1 MITFTLIYRDYNI
14 KHWFSQVL
22 VEKRFK
28 IIAKSIKKWYYILVR
43 KKLYRLEKKMID
55 KEEIKKVS
63 DTIEIVKSNIE
74 EYEILY
80 SNLLKG
86 NADEQYIQ
94 NMSKEYSNK
103 LRNLNKAISVPYF
116 ARIDFKEDTQN
127 NIQKIY
133 IGKTGIFNNDYEVVV
148 TDWRAPISSIY
159 YDGQLGKVKYEC
171 PDGIIEGN
179 LNKKRVYTIEN
190 SILKDY
196 QDIDI
201 TTNDEFLQECLTE
214 NSEARLKNI
223 ISTIQSEQNKIIR
236 AKMSNP
242 LIVQGVA
249 GSGKTTVALHRIA
262 YLVYTYEKEFNPDEF
277 LIIAPNKFFLDYIS
291 NVLPDLGVDYVRQQ
305 TFEEFMLENIDA
317 NFEINPINV
326 ELSNIVNKN
335 GKTDLIKKSANFKS
349 SLRYKELIDEFI
361 DKFLK
366 NSLPK
371 EDFKI
376 SDIVVFNNNEVI
388 DMFMTYFKN
397 NSINDSKKML
407 TAILQKRVS
416 NIANELIDKLS
427 EQRKSKL
434 DNIEKNLSDDKV
446 KEIRLSIF
454 KETEYEMQQ
463 LFKGGKKLVIDYLKD
478 LKIEKVLPVY
488 KKIINDQILFD
499 KYVESELYEYIL
511 KTYKENIKNKKVEYE
526 DLAPLFYIQNKFW
539 GNINNL
545 KLEHIVID
553 EAQDLGE
560 FQFYNFKEMVKPNMS
575 MTILG
580 DISQGIYSYK
590 GMNDWNKLNQIV
602 FNNKASIE
610 YLKASYR
617 TSMEIM
623 NEANTIIN
631 KIVDNENI
639 ILAKPIERHGDKVEH
654 WKVDSE
660 DNRII
665 KIYEIIKKQLE
676 AGHINIAI
684 ITKDFNESIEL
695 HKKLTNYGV
704 SIELISENLDK
715 YTGGIIIIP
724 SYLSK
729 GLEFD
734 SVIISDSNKYSENIL
749 DTKLLYVACTRAMHT
764 LDIISK

>member
-1 MITFTLIYRDYNI
+1 
-14 KHWFSQVL
+14 
-22 VEKRFK
+22 
-28 IIAKSIKKWYYILVR
+28 
-43 KKLYRLEKKMID
+43 MID
-55 KEEIKKVS
+55 NEEIKRVS
-63 DTIEIVKSNIE
+63 DTIEIVKNNIK

-103 LRNLNKAISVPYF
+103 LKNLNKAISIPYF
-116 ARIDFKEDTQN
+116 ARIDFKEN
-127 NIQKIY
+127 NANNERKIY
-133 IGKTGIFNNDYEVVV
+133 IGKTGILNDKYDVIV
-148 TDWRAPISSIY
+148 TDWRAPIASIY

-171 PDGIIEGN
+171 PDGIIKGD
-179 LNKKRVYTIEN
+179 LSKKRVYTIEN

-201 TTNDEFLQECLTE
+201 TTNDEFLQECLNE

-326 ELSNIVNKN
+326 ELSNIVNQN

-349 SLRYKELIDEFI
+349 SLRFKELIDEFI

-366 NSLPK
+366 SNLPK
-371 EDFKI
+371 GDFKI
-376 SDIVVFNNNEVI
+376 SDIVVFNHDEVI
-388 DMFMTYFKN
+388 DMFINYFKN

-416 NIANELIDKLS
+416 NIANELIDRLS

-434 DNIEKNLSDDKV
+434 YNIDKNLSDDKV
-446 KEIRLSIF
+446 KEIRLEIF
-454 KETEYEMQQ
+454 KEKEYEMQQ
-463 LFKGGKKLVIDYLKD
+463 LFKGGKKLVLDYLKNF
-478 LKIEKVLPVY
+478 KIEKVLSIY
-488 KKIINDQILFD
+488 KKIISDKILFD

-511 KTYKENIKNKKVEYE
+511 ETYKKNIKSKKVEYE
-526 DLAPLFYIQNKFW
+526 DLAPLFYIQNRFL

-560 FQFYNFKEMVKPNMS
+560 FQFYNFKEIVKPNMS

-590 GMNDWNKLNQIV
+590 GINNWNKLNQIV

-610 YLKASYR
+610 YLKESYR

-639 ILAKPIERHGDKVEH
+639 ILAQPIERHGDKIEH
-654 WKVDSE
+654 WKIDSE
-660 DNRII
+660 DSKIS
-665 KIYEIIKKQLE
+665 KIYEIIKTHLE
-676 AGHINIAI
+676 AGHINIAV
-684 ITKDFNESIEL
+684 ITKDFDESIEL
-695 HKKLTNYGV
+695 HKKLTNYEV
-704 SIELISENLDK
+704 DIKLISENLDK
-715 YTGGIIIIP
+715 YTGGTIIIP

-749 DTKLLYVACTRAMHT
+749 DTKLLYVACTRAIHT
-764 LDIISK
+764 LDIISQ

>member
-1 MITFTLIYRDYNI
+1 
-14 KHWFSQVL
+14 
-22 VEKRFK
+22 
-28 IIAKSIKKWYYILVR
+28 
-43 KKLYRLEKKMID
+43 MID

-80 SNLLKG
+80 SNLLKE

-94 NMSKEYSNK
+94 NMSKIYSNK
-103 LRNLNKAISVPYF
+103 LKNLNNAVSVPYF
-116 ARIDFKEDTQN
+116 ARVDFKEDKQN

-133 IGKTGIFNNDYEVVV
+133 IGKTGIFNDDYEVVV

-159 YDGQLGKVKYEC
+159 YDGQLGNVEYEC
-171 PDGIIEGN
+171 PDGIIKGD
-179 LNKKRVYTIEN
+179 LSKKRVYTIEN

-201 TTNDEFLQECLTE
+201 TTNDEFLQECLNE

-236 AKMSNP
+236 AKMSKP

-326 ELSNIVNKN
+326 ELSNIVNQN

-349 SLRYKELIDEFI
+349 SLRFKELIDEFI

-366 NSLPK
+366 SNLPK
-371 EDFKI
+371 GDFKI
-376 SDIVVFNNNEVI
+376 SDIVVFNHDEVI
-388 DMFMTYFKN
+388 DMFMNYFKN

-416 NIANELIDKLS
+416 NIANELIDRLS

-434 DNIEKNLSDDKV
+434 YNIDKNLSDDKV
-446 KEIRLSIF
+446 KEIRLEIF

-463 LFKGGKKLVIDYLKD
+463 LFKGGKKLVLDYLKNF
-478 LKIEKVLPVY
+478 KIEKVLSIY
-488 KKIINDQILFD
+488 KKIISDKILFD
-499 KYVESELYEYIL
+499 KYVKSELYEYIL
-511 KTYKENIKNKKVEYE
+511 ETYKKNIKSKKVEYE
-526 DLAPLFYIQNKFW
+526 DLAPLFYIQNRFW

-560 FQFYNFKEMVKPNMS
+560 FQFYNFKELVKPNMS

-580 DISQGIYSYK
+580 DIAQGIYSYK
-590 GMNDWNKLNQIV
+590 GTNNWQKLNQNV
-602 FNNKASIE
+602 FNNQASIE
-610 YLKASYR
+610 VLKESYR

-639 ILAKPIERHGDKVEH
+639 ILAQPIERHGDKVEH
-654 WKVDSE
+654 WKIDSE
-660 DNRII
+660 DSKIS
-665 KIYEIIKKQLE
+665 KIYEIIKTHLE
-676 AGHINIAI
+676 AGHINIAV
-684 ITKDFNESIEL
+684 ITKDFDESIEL
-695 HKKLTNYGV
+695 HKKLTNYEV
-704 SIELISENLDK
+704 DIKLISENLDK
-715 YTGGIIIIP
+715 YTGGTIIIP

-764 LDIISK
+764 LDIISQ

>member
-1 MITFTLIYRDYNI
+1 
-14 KHWFSQVL
+14 
-22 VEKRFK
+22 
-28 IIAKSIKKWYYILVR
+28 
-43 KKLYRLEKKMID
+43 MID

-63 DTIEIVKSNIE
+63 DTIEIVKNNIK

-86 NADEQYIQ
+86 NADEQVIQ

-103 LRNLNKAISVPYF
+103 LKNLNKAISVPYF
-116 ARIDFKEDTQN
+116 ARIDFKENKQN

-159 YDGQLGKVKYEC
+159 YDGQLGKAEYEC
-171 PDGIIEGN
+171 PDGIIEGD
-179 LNKKRVYTIEN
+179 LSKKRVYTIEN

-214 NSEARLKNI
+214 NSESRLKNI

-277 LIIAPNKFFLDYIS
+277 LIVAPNKFFLDYIS

-305 TFEEFMLENIDA
+305 TFEEFMMENIEE
-317 NFEINPINV
+317 NFEIKPINE
-326 ELSNIVNKN
+326 ELSNIVNQK
-335 GKTDLIKKSANFKS
+335 GKIDLIKKSANFKS
-349 SLRYKELIDEFI
+349 SLKYKELIDDFINEF
-361 DKFLK
+361 LE

-376 SDIVVFNNNEVI
+376 SDIVVFNNDEVI
-388 DMFMTYFKN
+388 DMFMNYFKN
-397 NSINDSKKML
+397 NSINESKKML
-407 TAILQKRVS
+407 TAILQKRIS
-416 NIANELIDKLS
+416 NIADTLIDKLS
-427 EQRKSKL
+427 EQRKKKL
-434 DNIEKNLSDDKV
+434 DNIDKDLSEDKI
-446 KEIRLSIF
+446 KEIRLDIF

-463 LFKGGKKLVIDYLKD
+463 LFKGGKKLVLDYLKNF
-478 LKIEKVLPVY
+478 KIEKILSIY
-488 KKIINDQILFD
+488 KKIINDQVLFD

-511 KTYKENIKNKKVEYE
+511 GKYKDNIKNKKVEYE

-539 GNINNL
+539 GNINNI

-560 FQFYNFKEMVKPNMS
+560 FQFYIFKEILKPNMS

-580 DISQGIYSYK
+580 DIAQGIYSYK
-590 GMNDWNKLNQIV
+590 GTNDWDKLNQKV

-610 YLKASYR
+610 YLKESYR
-617 TSMEIM
+617 TSIEIM
-623 NEANTIIN
+623 NEANNIID
-631 KIVDNENI
+631 KLSDKENI
-639 ILAKPIERHGDKVEH
+639 ILAKPIERHGKEVRHFSVKNPEEQIDILYKLLGE
-654 WKVDSE
+654 
-660 DNRII
+660 
-665 KIYEIIKKQLE
+665 QLKD
-676 AGHINIAI
+676 GNKNIAI

-695 HKKLTNYGV
+695 YNKIDRKLYD
-704 SIELISENLDK
+704 IQLISENISEYK
-715 YTGGIIIIP
+715 GGMNIIP

-734 SVIISDSNKYSENIL
+734 SVIIYDKNKYNDDVL
-749 DTKLLYVACTRAMHT
+749 DTKLLYIACTRAMHM
-764 LDIISK
+764 LDIIILKKS

>member
-1 MITFTLIYRDYNI
+1 
-14 KHWFSQVL
+14 
-22 VEKRFK
+22 
-28 IIAKSIKKWYYILVR
+28 
-43 KKLYRLEKKMID
+43 MID

-80 SNLLKG
+80 SNLLKE

-94 NMSKEYSNK
+94 NMSKIYSNK
-103 LRNLNKAISVPYF
+103 LKNLNNAVSVPYF
-116 ARIDFKEDTQN
+116 ARVDFKEDKQN

-133 IGKTGIFNNDYEVVV
+133 IGKTGIFNDDYEVVV

-159 YDGQLGKVKYEC
+159 YDGQLGNVEYEC
-171 PDGIIEGN
+171 PDGIIKGD
-179 LNKKRVYTIEN
+179 LSKKRVYTIEN

-201 TTNDEFLQECLTE
+201 TTNDEFLQECLNE

-236 AKMSNP
+236 AKMSNH

-326 ELSNIVNKN
+326 ELSNIVNQN

-349 SLRYKELIDEFI
+349 SLRFKELIDEFI

-366 NSLPK
+366 SNLPK
-371 EDFKI
+371 GDFKI
-376 SDIVVFNNNEVI
+376 SDIVVFNHDEVI
-388 DMFMTYFKN
+388 DMFMNYFKN

-416 NIANELIDKLS
+416 NIANELIDRLS

-434 DNIEKNLSDDKV
+434 YNIDKNLSDDKV
-446 KEIRLSIF
+446 KEIRLEIF

-463 LFKGGKKLVIDYLKD
+463 LFKGGKKLVLDYLKNF
-478 LKIEKVLPVY
+478 KIEKVLSIY
-488 KKIINDQILFD
+488 KKIISDKILFD
-499 KYVESELYEYIL
+499 KYVKSELYEYIL
-511 KTYKENIKNKKVEYE
+511 ETYKKNIKSKKVEYE
-526 DLAPLFYIQNKFW
+526 DLAPLFYIQNRFW

-560 FQFYNFKEMVKPNMS
+560 FQFYNFKEIVKPNMS

-590 GMNDWNKLNQIV
+590 GINNWNKLNQIV
-602 FNNKASIE
+602 FDNKASIE
-610 YLKASYR
+610 YLKESYR

-639 ILAKPIERHGDKVEH
+639 ILAQPIERHGDKVEH
-654 WKVDSE
+654 WKIDSE
-660 DNRII
+660 DSKIS
-665 KIYEIIKKQLE
+665 KIYEIIKTHLE
-676 AGHINIAI
+676 AGHINIAV
-684 ITKDFNESIEL
+684 ITKDFDESIEL
-695 HKKLTNYGV
+695 HKKLTNYEV
-704 SIELISENLDK
+704 DIKLISENLDK
-715 YTGGIIIIP
+715 YTGGTIIIP

-764 LDIISK
+764 LDIISQ

>member
-1 MITFTLIYRDYNI
+1 
-14 KHWFSQVL
+14 
-22 VEKRFK
+22 
-28 IIAKSIKKWYYILVR
+28 
-43 KKLYRLEKKMID
+43 MID

-80 SNLLKG
+80 SNLLKE

-94 NMSKEYSNK
+94 NMSKIYSNK
-103 LRNLNKAISVPYF
+103 LKNLNNAVSVPYF
-116 ARIDFKEDTQN
+116 ARVDFKEDKQN

-133 IGKTGIFNNDYEVVV
+133 IGKTGIFNDDYEVVV

-159 YDGQLGKVKYEC
+159 YDGQLGNVEYEC
-171 PDGIIEGN
+171 PDGIIKGD
-179 LNKKRVYTIEN
+179 LSKKRVYTIEN

-201 TTNDEFLQECLTE
+201 TTNDEFLQECLNE

-326 ELSNIVNKN
+326 ELSNIVNQN

-349 SLRYKELIDEFI
+349 SLRFKELIDEFI

-366 NSLPK
+366 SNLPK
-371 EDFKI
+371 GDFKI
-376 SDIVVFNNNEVI
+376 SDIVVFNHDEVI
-388 DMFMTYFKN
+388 DMFMNYFKN

-416 NIANELIDKLS
+416 NIANELIDRLS

-434 DNIEKNLSDDKV
+434 YNIDKNLSDDKV
-446 KEIRLSIF
+446 KEIRLEIF

-463 LFKGGKKLVIDYLKD
+463 LFKGGKKLVLDYLKNF
-478 LKIEKVLPVY
+478 KIEKVLSIY
-488 KKIINDQILFD
+488 KKIISDKILFD
-499 KYVESELYEYIL
+499 KYVKSELYEYIL
-511 KTYKENIKNKKVEYE
+511 ETYKKNIKSKKVEYE
-526 DLAPLFYIQNKFW
+526 DLAPLFYIQNRFW

-560 FQFYNFKEMVKPNMS
+560 FQFYNFKEIVKPNMS

-590 GMNDWNKLNQIV
+590 GINNWNKLNQIV
-602 FNNKASIE
+602 FDNKASIE
-610 YLKASYR
+610 YLKESYR

-639 ILAKPIERHGDKVEH
+639 ILAQPIERHGDKVEH
-654 WKVDSE
+654 WKIDSE
-660 DNRII
+660 DSKIS
-665 KIYEIIKKQLE
+665 KIYEIIKTHLE
-676 AGHINIAI
+676 AGHINIAV
-684 ITKDFNESIEL
+684 ITKDFDESIEL
-695 HKKLTNYGV
+695 HKKLTNYEV
-704 SIELISENLDK
+704 DIKLISENLDK
-715 YTGGIIIIP
+715 YTGGTIIIP

>member
-1 MITFTLIYRDYNI
+1 
-14 KHWFSQVL
+14 
-22 VEKRFK
+22 
-28 IIAKSIKKWYYILVR
+28 
-43 KKLYRLEKKMID
+43 
-55 KEEIKKVS
+55 
-63 DTIEIVKSNIE
+63 
-74 EYEILY
+74 
-80 SNLLKG
+80 
-86 NADEQYIQ
+86 
-94 NMSKEYSNK
+94 
-103 LRNLNKAISVPYF
+103 
-116 ARIDFKEDTQN
+116 
-127 NIQKIY
+127 
-133 IGKTGIFNNDYEVVV
+133 
-148 TDWRAPISSIY
+148 
-159 YDGQLGKVKYEC
+159 
-171 PDGIIEGN
+171 
-179 LNKKRVYTIEN
+179 
-190 SILKDY
+190 
-196 QDIDI
+196 
-201 TTNDEFLQECLTE
+201 
-214 NSEARLKNI
+214 
-223 ISTIQSEQNKIIR
+223 
-236 AKMSNP
+236 MSNP

-326 ELSNIVNKN
+326 ELSNIVNQN

-349 SLRYKELIDEFI
+349 SLRFKELIDEFI

-366 NSLPK
+366 SNLPK
-371 EDFKI
+371 GDFKI
-376 SDIVVFNNNEVI
+376 SDIVVFNHDEVI
-388 DMFMTYFKN
+388 DMFINYFKN

-416 NIANELIDKLS
+416 NIANELIDRLS

-434 DNIEKNLSDDKV
+434 YNIDKNLSDDKV
-446 KEIRLSIF
+446 KEIRLEIF
-454 KETEYEMQQ
+454 KEKEYEMQQ
-463 LFKGGKKLVIDYLKD
+463 LFKGGKKLVLDYLKNF
-478 LKIEKVLPVY
+478 KIEKVLSIY
-488 KKIINDQILFD
+488 KKIISDKILFD

-511 KTYKENIKNKKVEYE
+511 ETYKKNIKSKKVEYE
-526 DLAPLFYIQNKFW
+526 DLAPLFYIQNRFW

-560 FQFYNFKEMVKPNMS
+560 FQFYNFKEIVKPNMS

-590 GMNDWNKLNQIV
+590 GINNWNKLNQIV

-610 YLKASYR
+610 YLKESYR

-639 ILAKPIERHGDKVEH
+639 ILAQPIERHGDKVEH
-654 WKVDSE
+654 WKIDSE
-660 DNRII
+660 DSKIS
-665 KIYEIIKKQLE
+665 KIYEIIKTHLE
-676 AGHINIAI
+676 AGHINIAV
-684 ITKDFNESIEL
+684 ITKDFDESIEL
-695 HKKLTNYGV
+695 HKKLTNYEV
-704 SIELISENLDK
+704 DIKLISENLDK
-715 YTGGIIIIP
+715 YTGGTIIIP

-764 LDIISK
+764 LDIISQ

>member
-1 MITFTLIYRDYNI
+1 
-14 KHWFSQVL
+14 
-22 VEKRFK
+22 
-28 IIAKSIKKWYYILVR
+28 
-43 KKLYRLEKKMID
+43 MID
-55 KEEIKKVS
+55 NEEIKRVS
-63 DTIEIVKSNIE
+63 DTIEIVKNNIK

-103 LRNLNKAISVPYF
+103 LKNLNKAISIPYF
-116 ARIDFKEDTQN
+116 ARIDFKEN
-127 NIQKIY
+127 NANNERKIY
-133 IGKTGIFNNDYEVVV
+133 IGKTGILNDKYDVIV
-148 TDWRAPISSIY
+148 TDWRAPIASIY

-171 PDGIIEGN
+171 PEGIIEGD
-179 LNKKRVYTIEN
+179 LTKKRVYNIEN
-190 SILKDY
+190 SELKDY

-201 TTNDEFLQECLTE
+201 TTNDEFLQECLNE

-236 AKMSNP
+236 AKISKP

-262 YLVYTYEKEFNPDEF
+262 YLVYTYEKEFNPNEF

-305 TFEEFMLENIDA
+305 TFEEFMLENIEG
-317 NFEINPINV
+317 NIEINTVNT

-335 GKTDLIKKSANFKS
+335 GNIDLIKDSASFKS
-349 SLRYKELIDEFI
+349 SLIFKDIVDVFI
-361 DKFLK
+361 SDFL
-366 NSLPK
+366 NNNLPK
-371 EDFKI
+371 EDFKVT
-376 SDIVVFNNNEVI
+376 DIIVFTNEEI
-388 DMFMTYFKN
+388 KKMFMELYKN
-397 NSINDSKKML
+397 NSVNDSKRML
-407 TAILQKRVS
+407 SGILQKRLS
-416 NIANELIDKLS
+416 NISDELIDKLTNT
-427 EQRKSKL
+427 RKKKIEEIDQNL
-434 DNIEKNLSDDKV
+434 DEEEINK
-446 KEIRLSIF
+446 IRLNIF
-454 KETEYEMQQ
+454 KETEYEIQQ
-463 LFKGGKKLVIDYLKD
+463 LFKGGKKLVQDYLKNF
-478 LKIEKVLPVY
+478 KVEKALTLY
-488 KKIINDQILFD
+488 KKLINKKEFFENYISDD
-499 KYVESELYEYIL
+499 LYMYIL
-511 KTYKENIKNKKVEYE
+511 DNFKRNVKLKKIEYE
-526 DLAPLFYIQNKFW
+526 DLTPLFYLQNKFW
-539 GNINNL
+539 GNINELNL
-545 KLEHIVID
+545 KHIVID

-560 FQFYNFKEMVKPNMS
+560 FQFYIFKEILKPNVS

-580 DISQGIYSYK
+580 DIAQGIYSYK
-590 GMNDWNKLNQIV
+590 GTNNWQKLNQNV
-602 FNNKASIE
+602 FDNQASIE
-610 YLKASYR
+610 VLKESYR

-639 ILAKPIERHGDKVEH
+639 ILAQPIERHGDKVEH

-660 DNRII
+660 NSKII
-665 KIYEIIKKQLE
+665 KICEIIKKQLE
-676 AGHINIAI
+676 VGHINIAI

-695 HKKLTNYGV
+695 YKEITNYGIDV
-704 SIELISENLDK
+704 ELISENLDK
-715 YTGGIIIIP
+715 YTGGTIIIP

-734 SVIISDSNKYSENIL
+734 SVIISDSNKYSENII

>member
-1 MITFTLIYRDYNI
+1 
-14 KHWFSQVL
+14 
-22 VEKRFK
+22 
-28 IIAKSIKKWYYILVR
+28 
-43 KKLYRLEKKMID
+43 MID

-80 SNLLKG
+80 SNLLKE

-94 NMSKEYSNK
+94 NMSKIYSNK
-103 LRNLNKAISVPYF
+103 LKNLNNAVSVPYF
-116 ARIDFKEDTQN
+116 ARVDFKEDKQN

-133 IGKTGIFNNDYEVVV
+133 IGKTGIFNDDYEVVV

-159 YDGQLGKVKYEC
+159 YDGQLGNVEYEC
-171 PDGIIEGN
+171 PDGIIKGD
-179 LNKKRVYTIEN
+179 LSKKRVYTIEN

-201 TTNDEFLQECLTE
+201 TTNDEFLQECLNE

-326 ELSNIVNKN
+326 ELSNIVNQN

-349 SLRYKELIDEFI
+349 SLRFKELIDEFI

-366 NSLPK
+366 SNLPK
-371 EDFKI
+371 GDFKI
-376 SDIVVFNNNEVI
+376 SDIVVFNHDEVI
-388 DMFMTYFKN
+388 DMFMNYFKN

-416 NIANELIDKLS
+416 NIANELIDRLS

-434 DNIEKNLSDDKV
+434 YNIDKNLSDDKV
-446 KEIRLSIF
+446 KEIRLEIF

-463 LFKGGKKLVIDYLKD
+463 LFKGGKKLVLDYLKNF
-478 LKIEKVLPVY
+478 KIEKVLSIY
-488 KKIINDQILFD
+488 KKIISDKILFD

-511 KTYKENIKNKKVEYE
+511 ETYKKNIKSKKVEYE
-526 DLAPLFYIQNKFW
+526 DLAPLFYIQNRFW

-560 FQFYNFKEMVKPNMS
+560 FQFYNFKEIVKPNMS

-590 GMNDWNKLNQIV
+590 GINNWNKLNQIV
-602 FNNKASIE
+602 FDNKASIE
-610 YLKASYR
+610 YLKESYR

-639 ILAKPIERHGDKVEH
+639 ILAQPIERHGDKVEH
-654 WKVDSE
+654 WKIDSE
-660 DNRII
+660 DSKIS
-665 KIYEIIKKQLE
+665 KIYEIIKTHLE
-676 AGHINIAI
+676 AGHINIAV
-684 ITKDFNESIEL
+684 ITKDFDESIEL
-695 HKKLTNYGV
+695 HKKLTNYEV
-704 SIELISENLDK
+704 DIKLISENLDK
-715 YTGGIIIIP
+715 YTGGTIIIP

-764 LDIISK
+764 LDIISQ

>member
-1 MITFTLIYRDYNI
+1 
-14 KHWFSQVL
+14 
-22 VEKRFK
+22 
-28 IIAKSIKKWYYILVR
+28 
-43 KKLYRLEKKMID
+43 MID

-80 SNLLKG
+80 SNLLKE

-94 NMSKEYSNK
+94 NMSKIYSNK
-103 LRNLNKAISVPYF
+103 LKNLNNAVSVPYF
-116 ARIDFKEDTQN
+116 ARVDFKEDKQN

-133 IGKTGIFNNDYEVVV
+133 IGKTGIFNDDYEVVV

-159 YDGQLGKVKYEC
+159 YDGQLGNVEYEC
-171 PDGIIEGN
+171 PDGIIKGD
-179 LNKKRVYTIEN
+179 LSKKRVYTIEN

-201 TTNDEFLQECLTE
+201 TTNDEFLQECLNE

-326 ELSNIVNKN
+326 ELSNIVNQN

-349 SLRYKELIDEFI
+349 SLRFKELIDEFI

-366 NSLPK
+366 SNLPK
-371 EDFKI
+371 GDFKI
-376 SDIVVFNNNEVI
+376 SDIVVFNHDEVI
-388 DMFMTYFKN
+388 DMFMNYFKN

-416 NIANELIDKLS
+416 NIANELIDRLS

-434 DNIEKNLSDDKV
+434 YNIDKNLSDDKV
-446 KEIRLSIF
+446 KEIRLEIF

-463 LFKGGKKLVIDYLKD
+463 LFKGGKKLVLDYLKNF
-478 LKIEKVLPVY
+478 KIEKVLSIY
-488 KKIINDQILFD
+488 KKIISDKILFD
-499 KYVESELYEYIL
+499 KYVKSELYEYIL
-511 KTYKENIKNKKVEYE
+511 ETYKKNLKSKKVEYE
-526 DLAPLFYIQNKFW
+526 DLAPLFYIQNRFW

-560 FQFYNFKEMVKPNMS
+560 FQFYNFKEIVKPNMS

-590 GMNDWNKLNQIV
+590 GINNWNKLNQIV
-602 FNNKASIE
+602 FDNKASIE
-610 YLKASYR
+610 YLKESYR

-639 ILAKPIERHGDKVEH
+639 ILAQPIERHGDKVEH
-654 WKVDSE
+654 WKIDSE
-660 DNRII
+660 DSKIS
-665 KIYEIIKKQLE
+665 KIYEIIKTHLE
-676 AGHINIAI
+676 AGHINIAV
-684 ITKDFNESIEL
+684 ITKDFDESIEL
-695 HKKLTNYGV
+695 HKKLTNYEV
-704 SIELISENLDK
+704 DIKLISENLDK
-715 YTGGIIIIP
+715 YTGGTIIIP

-764 LDIISK
+764 LDIISQ

>member
-1 MITFTLIYRDYNI
+1 
-14 KHWFSQVL
+14 
-22 VEKRFK
+22 
-28 IIAKSIKKWYYILVR
+28 
-43 KKLYRLEKKMID
+43 MID
-55 KEEIKKVS
+55 NEEIKRVS
-63 DTIEIVKSNIE
+63 DTIEIVKNNIK

-103 LRNLNKAISVPYF
+103 LKNLNKAISIPYF
-116 ARIDFKEDTQN
+116 ARIDFKEN
-127 NIQKIY
+127 NANNERKIY
-133 IGKTGIFNNDYEVVV
+133 IGKTGILNDKYDVIV
-148 TDWRAPISSIY
+148 TDWRAPIASIY

-171 PDGIIEGN
+171 PDGIIKGD
-179 LNKKRVYTIEN
+179 LSKKRVYTIEN

-201 TTNDEFLQECLTE
+201 TTNDEFLQECLNE

-326 ELSNIVNKN
+326 ELSNIVNQN

-349 SLRYKELIDEFI
+349 SLRFKELIDEFI

-366 NSLPK
+366 SNLPK
-371 EDFKI
+371 GDFKI
-376 SDIVVFNNNEVI
+376 SDIVVFNHDEVI
-388 DMFMTYFKN
+388 DMFINYFKN

-416 NIANELIDKLS
+416 NIANELIDRLS

-434 DNIEKNLSDDKV
+434 YNIDKNLSDDKV
-446 KEIRLSIF
+446 KEIRLEIF
-454 KETEYEMQQ
+454 KEKEYEMQQ
-463 LFKGGKKLVIDYLKD
+463 LFKGGKKLVLDYLKNF
-478 LKIEKVLPVY
+478 KIEKVLSIY
-488 KKIINDQILFD
+488 KKIISDKILFD

-511 KTYKENIKNKKVEYE
+511 ETYKKNIKSKKVEYE
-526 DLAPLFYIQNKFW
+526 DLAPLFYIQNRFL

-560 FQFYNFKEMVKPNMS
+560 FQFYNFKEIVKPNMS

-590 GMNDWNKLNQIV
+590 GINNWNKLNQIV

-610 YLKASYR
+610 YLKESYR

-631 KIVDNENI
+631 KIAC
-639 ILAKPIERHGDKVEH
+639 LGLTMK
-654 WKVDSE
+654 
-660 DNRII
+660 
-665 KIYEIIKKQLE
+665 IKKQPT
-676 AGHINIAI
+676 AHPIKAPKIGINAVKAI
-684 ITKDFNESIEL
+684 KVPIKSA
-695 HKKLTNYGV
+695 YG
-704 SIELISENLDK
+704 ILKI
-715 YTGGIIIIP
+715 
-724 SYLSK
+724 LS
-729 GLEFD
+729 
-734 SVIISDSNKYSENIL
+734 VTTNIL
-749 DTKLLYVACTRAMHT
+749 PRITASTHCPVRKFANVR
-764 LDIISK
+764 

>member
-1 MITFTLIYRDYNI
+1 
-14 KHWFSQVL
+14 
-22 VEKRFK
+22 
-28 IIAKSIKKWYYILVR
+28 
-43 KKLYRLEKKMID
+43 MID

-80 SNLLKG
+80 SNLLKE

-94 NMSKEYSNK
+94 NMSKIYSNK
-103 LRNLNKAISVPYF
+103 LKNLNNAVSVPYF
-116 ARIDFKEDTQN
+116 ARVDFKEDKQN

-133 IGKTGIFNNDYEVVV
+133 IGKTGIFNDDYEVVV
-148 TDWRAPISSIY
+148 TDWRATISSIY
-159 YDGQLGKVKYEC
+159 YDGQLGNVEYEC
-171 PDGIIEGN
+171 PDGIIKGD
-179 LNKKRVYTIEN
+179 LSKKRVYTIEN

-201 TTNDEFLQECLTE
+201 TTNDEFLQECLNE

-326 ELSNIVNKN
+326 ELSNIVNQN

-349 SLRYKELIDEFI
+349 SLRFKELIDEFI

-366 NSLPK
+366 SNLPK
-371 EDFKI
+371 GDFKI
-376 SDIVVFNNNEVI
+376 SDIVVFNHDEVI
-388 DMFMTYFKN
+388 DMFMNYFKN

-416 NIANELIDKLS
+416 NIANELIDRLS

-434 DNIEKNLSDDKV
+434 YNIDKNLSDDKV
-446 KEIRLSIF
+446 KEIRLEIF

-463 LFKGGKKLVIDYLKD
+463 LFKGGKKLVLDYLKNF
-478 LKIEKVLPVY
+478 KIEKVLSIY
-488 KKIINDQILFD
+488 KKIISDKNLFD

-511 KTYKENIKNKKVEYE
+511 ETYKKNIKSKKVEYE
-526 DLAPLFYIQNKFW
+526 DLAPLFYIQNRFW

-560 FQFYNFKEMVKPNMS
+560 FQFYNFKEIVKPNMS

-590 GMNDWNKLNQIV
+590 GINNWNKLNQIV
-602 FNNKASIE
+602 FDNKASIE
-610 YLKASYR
+610 YLKESYR

-639 ILAKPIERHGDKVEH
+639 ILAQPIERHGDKVEH
-654 WKVDSE
+654 WEIDSE
-660 DNRII
+660 DSKIS
-665 KIYEIIKKQLE
+665 KIYEIIKTHLE
-676 AGHINIAI
+676 AGHINIAV
-684 ITKDFNESIEL
+684 ITKDFDESIEL
-695 HKKLTNYGV
+695 HKKLTNYEV
-704 SIELISENLDK
+704 DIKLISENLDK
-715 YTGGIIIIP
+715 YTGGTIIIP

-764 LDIISK
+764 LDIISQ

>member
-1 MITFTLIYRDYNI
+1 
-14 KHWFSQVL
+14 
-22 VEKRFK
+22 
-28 IIAKSIKKWYYILVR
+28 
-43 KKLYRLEKKMID
+43 MID

-80 SNLLKG
+80 SNLLKE

-94 NMSKEYSNK
+94 NMSKIYSNK
-103 LRNLNKAISVPYF
+103 LKNAVSVPYF
-116 ARIDFKEDTQN
+116 ARVDFKEDKQN

-133 IGKTGIFNNDYEVVV
+133 IGKTGIFNDDYEVVV

-159 YDGQLGKVKYEC
+159 YDGQLGNVEYEC
-171 PDGIIEGN
+171 PDGIIKGD
-179 LNKKRVYTIEN
+179 LSKKRVYTIEN

-201 TTNDEFLQECLTE
+201 TTNDEFLQECLNE

-326 ELSNIVNKN
+326 ELSNIVNQN

-349 SLRYKELIDEFI
+349 SLRFKELIDEFI

-366 NSLPK
+366 SNLPK
-371 EDFKI
+371 GDFKI
-376 SDIVVFNNNEVI
+376 SDIVVFNHDEVI
-388 DMFMTYFKN
+388 DMFMNYFKN

-416 NIANELIDKLS
+416 NIANELIDRLS

-434 DNIEKNLSDDKV
+434 YNIDKNLSDDKV
-446 KEIRLSIF
+446 KEIRLEIF

-463 LFKGGKKLVIDYLKD
+463 LFKGGKKLVLDYLKNF
-478 LKIEKVLPVY
+478 KIEKVLSIY
-488 KKIINDQILFD
+488 KKIISDKILFD
-499 KYVESELYEYIL
+499 KYVKSELYEYIL
-511 KTYKENIKNKKVEYE
+511 ETYKKNIKSKKVEYE
-526 DLAPLFYIQNKFW
+526 DLAPLFYIQNRFW

-560 FQFYNFKEMVKPNMS
+560 FQFYNFKEIVKPNMS

-590 GMNDWNKLNQIV
+590 GINNWNKLNQIV
-602 FNNKASIE
+602 FDNKASIE
-610 YLKASYR
+610 YLKESYR

-639 ILAKPIERHGDKVEH
+639 ILAQPIERHGDKVEH
-654 WKVDSE
+654 WKIDSE
-660 DNRII
+660 DSKIS
-665 KIYEIIKKQLE
+665 KIYEIIKTHLE
-676 AGHINIAI
+676 AGHINIAV
-684 ITKDFNESIEL
+684 ITKDFDESIEL
-695 HKKLTNYGV
+695 HKKLTNYEV
-704 SIELISENLDK
+704 DIKLISENLDK
-715 YTGGIIIIP
+715 YTGGTIIIP

-764 LDIISK
+764 LDIISQ

>member
-1 MITFTLIYRDYNI
+1 
-14 KHWFSQVL
+14 
-22 VEKRFK
+22 
-28 IIAKSIKKWYYILVR
+28 
-43 KKLYRLEKKMID
+43 MID
-55 KEEIKKVS
+55 NEEIKRVS
-63 DTIEIVKSNIE
+63 DTIEIVKNNIK

-103 LRNLNKAISVPYF
+103 LKNLNKAISVPYF
-116 ARIDFKEDTQN
+116 ARIDFKENKQN

-133 IGKTGIFNNDYEVVV
+133 IGKTGIFNDDYEVVV

-159 YDGQLGKVKYEC
+159 YDGQLGNVEYEC
-171 PDGIIEGN
+171 PDGIIKGD
-179 LNKKRVYTIEN
+179 LSKKRVYTIEN

-201 TTNDEFLQECLTE
+201 TTNDEFLQECLNE

-326 ELSNIVNKN
+326 ELSNIVNQN

-349 SLRYKELIDEFI
+349 SLRFKELIDEFI

-366 NSLPK
+366 SNLPK
-371 EDFKI
+371 GDFKI
-376 SDIVVFNNNEVI
+376 SDIVVFNHDEVI
-388 DMFMTYFKN
+388 DMFINYFKN

-416 NIANELIDKLS
+416 NIANELIDRLS

-434 DNIEKNLSDDKV
+434 YNIDKNLSDDKV
-446 KEIRLSIF
+446 KEIRLEIF
-454 KETEYEMQQ
+454 KEKEYEMQQ
-463 LFKGGKKLVIDYLKD
+463 LFKGGKKLVLDYLKNF
-478 LKIEKVLPVY
+478 KIEKVLSIY
-488 KKIINDQILFD
+488 KKIISDKILFD

-511 KTYKENIKNKKVEYE
+511 ETYKKNIKSKKVEYE
-526 DLAPLFYIQNKFW
+526 DLAPLFYIQNRFW

-560 FQFYNFKEMVKPNMS
+560 FQFYNFKEIVKPNMS

-590 GMNDWNKLNQIV
+590 GINNWNKLNQIV

-610 YLKASYR
+610 YLKESYR

-639 ILAKPIERHGDKVEH
+639 ILAQPIERHGDKIEH
-654 WKVDSE
+654 WKIDSE
-660 DNRII
+660 DSKIS
-665 KIYEIIKKQLE
+665 KIYEIIKTHLE
-676 AGHINIAI
+676 AGHINIAV
-684 ITKDFNESIEL
+684 ITKDFDESIEL
-695 HKKLTNYGV
+695 HKKLTNYEV
-704 SIELISENLDK
+704 DIKLISENLDK
-715 YTGGIIIIP
+715 YTGGTIIIP

-764 LDIISK
+764 LDIISQ

>member
-1 MITFTLIYRDYNI
+1 
-14 KHWFSQVL
+14 
-22 VEKRFK
+22 
-28 IIAKSIKKWYYILVR
+28 
-43 KKLYRLEKKMID
+43 MID

-80 SNLLKG
+80 SNLLKE

-94 NMSKEYSNK
+94 NMSKIYSNK
-103 LRNLNKAISVPYF
+103 LKNLNNAVSVPYF
-116 ARIDFKEDTQN
+116 ARVDFKEDKQN

-133 IGKTGIFNNDYEVVV
+133 IGKTGIFNDDYEVVV

-159 YDGQLGKVKYEC
+159 YDGQLGNVEYEC
-171 PDGIIEGN
+171 PDGIIKGD
-179 LNKKRVYTIEN
+179 LSKKRVYTIEN

-201 TTNDEFLQECLTE
+201 TTNDEFLQECLNE

-326 ELSNIVNKN
+326 ELSNIVNQN

-349 SLRYKELIDEFI
+349 SLRFKELIDEFI

-366 NSLPK
+366 SNLPK
-371 EDFKI
+371 GDFKI
-376 SDIVVFNNNEVI
+376 SDIVVFNHDEVI
-388 DMFMTYFKN
+388 DMFMNYFKN

-416 NIANELIDKLS
+416 NIANELIDRLS

-434 DNIEKNLSDDKV
+434 YNIDKNLSDDKV
-446 KEIRLSIF
+446 KEIRLEIF

-463 LFKGGKKLVIDYLKD
+463 LFKGGKKLVLDYLKNF
-478 LKIEKVLPVY
+478 KIEKVLSIY
-488 KKIINDQILFD
+488 KKIISDKILFD
-499 KYVESELYEYIL
+499 KYVKSELYEYIL
-511 KTYKENIKNKKVEYE
+511 ETYKKNIKSKKVEYE
-526 DLAPLFYIQNKFW
+526 DLAPLFYIQNRFW

-560 FQFYNFKEMVKPNMS
+560 FQFYNFKEIVKPNMS

-590 GMNDWNKLNQIV
+590 GINNWNKLNQIV
-602 FNNKASIE
+602 FDNKASIE
-610 YLKASYR
+610 YLKESYR

-639 ILAKPIERHGDKVEH
+639 ILAQPIERHGDKVEH
-654 WKVDSE
+654 WKIDSE
-660 DNRII
+660 DSKIS
-665 KIYEIIKKQLE
+665 KIYEIIKTHLE
-676 AGHINIAI
+676 AGHINIAV
-684 ITKDFNESIEL
+684 ITKDFDESIEL
-695 HKKLTNYGV
+695 HKKLTNYEV
-704 SIELISENLDK
+704 YIKLISENLDK
-715 YTGGIIIIP
+715 YTGGTIIIP

-764 LDIISK
+764 LDIISQ

>member
-1 MITFTLIYRDYNI
+1 
-14 KHWFSQVL
+14 
-22 VEKRFK
+22 
-28 IIAKSIKKWYYILVR
+28 
-43 KKLYRLEKKMID
+43 MID
-55 KEEIKKVS
+55 KEEIEKVS
-63 DTIEIVKSNIE
+63 DTIKIVKSNIK
-74 EYEILY
+74 EYEMLY
-80 SNLLKG
+80 SNLLNG

-103 LRNLNKAISVPYF
+103 LKNLNKAISVPYF
-116 ARIDFKEDTQN
+116 ARIDFKEDKQD

-133 IGKTGIFNNDYEVVV
+133 IGKTGIFNNEYEVVV

-159 YDGQLGKVKYEC
+159 YDGQLGKVQYEC

-179 LNKKRVYTIEN
+179 LSKKRVYTIEN

-201 TTNDEFLQECLTE
+201 TTNDEFLQECLNE
-214 NSEARLKNI
+214 NSESRLKNI
-223 ISTIQSEQNKIIR
+223 ISTIQLEQNKIIR

-305 TFEEFMLENIDA
+305 TFEEFMLENINGD
-317 NFEINPINV
+317 FEIKPINE
-326 ELSNIVNKN
+326 ELSNIVNQN
-335 GKTDLIKKSANFKS
+335 GKIDLIKKSANFKS
-349 SLRYKELIDEFI
+349 SLKYKELIDDFI
-361 DKFLK
+361 NEFLK

-371 EDFKI
+371 KDFKV

-388 DMFMTYFKN
+388 DMFMNYFKN
-397 NSINDSKKML
+397 NSINESKKML
-407 TAILQKRVS
+407 MGILQKRVS
-416 NIANELIDKLS
+416 NIADELIDKLS
-427 EQRKSKL
+427 EQRKKKL
-434 DNIEKNLSDDKV
+434 DNIDKDLSEDKI
-446 KEIRLSIF
+446 KEIRLDIF

-463 LFKGGKKLVIDYLKD
+463 LFKGGKKLVLDYLKNF
-478 LKIEKVLPVY
+478 KIEKVLPIY
-488 KKIINDQILFD
+488 KRIITDQILFD

-511 KTYKENIKNKKVEYE
+511 KKYKENIKNKKVEYQ

-539 GNINNL
+539 GNINNI

-560 FQFYNFKEMVKPNMS
+560 FQFYNFKELVKHNMS

-590 GMNDWNKLNQIV
+590 GTNDWNKLNQKV
-602 FNNKASIE
+602 FNNGASIE
-610 YLKASYR
+610 YLKESYR
-617 TSMEIM
+617 TSIEIM
-623 NEANTIIN
+623 NEANEIIDRLSN
-631 KIVDNENI
+631 KENI
-639 ILAKPIERHGDKVEH
+639 ILAKPIERHGKEVRHFTAKTTEEQIDILYKLIDE
-654 WKVDSE
+654 
-660 DNRII
+660 
-665 KIYEIIKKQLE
+665 QLKD
-676 AGHINIAI
+676 GNINIAI

-695 HKKLTNYGV
+695 YNKINKRLYD
-704 SIELISENLDK
+704 IQLISEDVSK
-715 YTGGIIIIP
+715 YKGGINIIP

-734 SVIISDSNKYSENIL
+734 NVIIYNINKYNEDVL
-749 DTKLLYVACTRAMHT
+749 DTKLLYIACTRAMHT
-764 LDIISK
+764 LDIIKVKTDNCI

>member
-1 MITFTLIYRDYNI
+1 
-14 KHWFSQVL
+14 
-22 VEKRFK
+22 
-28 IIAKSIKKWYYILVR
+28 
-43 KKLYRLEKKMID
+43 MID
-55 KEEIKKVS
+55 NEEIKRVS
-63 DTIEIVKSNIE
+63 DTIEIVKNNIK

-103 LRNLNKAISVPYF
+103 LKNLNKAISIPYF
-116 ARIDFKEDTQN
+116 ARIDFKEN
-127 NIQKIY
+127 NANNERKIY
-133 IGKTGIFNNDYEVVV
+133 IGKTGILNDKYDVIV
-148 TDWRAPISSIY
+148 TDWRAPIASIY

-171 PDGIIEGN
+171 PDGIIKGD
-179 LNKKRVYTIEN
+179 LSKKRVYTIEN

-201 TTNDEFLQECLTE
+201 TTNDEFLQECLNE

-326 ELSNIVNKN
+326 ELSNIVNQN

-349 SLRYKELIDEFI
+349 SLRFKELIDEFI

-366 NSLPK
+366 SNLPK
-371 EDFKI
+371 GDFKI
-376 SDIVVFNNNEVI
+376 SDIVVFNHDEVI
-388 DMFMTYFKN
+388 DMFINYFKN

-416 NIANELIDKLS
+416 NIANELIDRLS

-434 DNIEKNLSDDKV
+434 YNIDKNLSDDKV
-446 KEIRLSIF
+446 KEIRLEIF
-454 KETEYEMQQ
+454 KEKEYEMQQ
-463 LFKGGKKLVIDYLKD
+463 LFKGGKKLVLDYLKNF
-478 LKIEKVLPVY
+478 KIEKVLSIY
-488 KKIINDQILFD
+488 KKIISDKILFD

-511 KTYKENIKNKKVEYE
+511 ETYKKNIKSKKVEYE
-526 DLAPLFYIQNKFW
+526 DLAPLFYIQNRFL

-560 FQFYNFKEMVKPNMS
+560 FQFYNFKEIVKPNMS

-590 GMNDWNKLNQIV
+590 GINNWNKLNQIV

-610 YLKASYR
+610 YLKESYR

-639 ILAKPIERHGDKVEH
+639 ILAQPIERHGDKIEH
-654 WKVDSE
+654 WKIDSE
-660 DNRII
+660 DSKIS
-665 KIYEIIKKQLE
+665 KIYEIIKTHLE
-676 AGHINIAI
+676 AGHINIAV
-684 ITKDFNESIEL
+684 ITKDFYESIEL
-695 HKKLTNYGV
+695 HKKLTNYEV
-704 SIELISENLDK
+704 DIKLISENLDK
-715 YTGGIIIIP
+715 YTGGTIIIP

-764 LDIISK
+764 LDIISQ

>member
-1 MITFTLIYRDYNI
+1 
-14 KHWFSQVL
+14 
-22 VEKRFK
+22 
-28 IIAKSIKKWYYILVR
+28 
-43 KKLYRLEKKMID
+43 MID
-55 KEEIKKVS
+55 NEEIKRVS
-63 DTIEIVKSNIE
+63 DTIEIVKNNIK

-103 LRNLNKAISVPYF
+103 LKNLNKAISIPYF
-116 ARIDFKEDTQN
+116 ARIDFKEN
-127 NIQKIY
+127 NSNNERKIY
-133 IGKTGIFNNDYEVVV
+133 IGKTGILNDKYDVIV
-148 TDWRAPISSIY
+148 TDWRAPIASIY

-171 PDGIIEGN
+171 PDGIIKGD
-179 LNKKRVYTIEN
+179 LSKKRVYTIEN

-201 TTNDEFLQECLTE
+201 TTNDEFLQECLNE

-326 ELSNIVNKN
+326 ELSNIVNQN

-349 SLRYKELIDEFI
+349 SLRFKELIDEFI

-366 NSLPK
+366 SNLPK
-371 EDFKI
+371 GDFKI
-376 SDIVVFNNNEVI
+376 SDIVVFNHDEVI
-388 DMFMTYFKN
+388 DMFINYFKN

-416 NIANELIDKLS
+416 NIANELIDRLS

-434 DNIEKNLSDDKV
+434 YNIDKNLSDDKV
-446 KEIRLSIF
+446 KEIRLEIF
-454 KETEYEMQQ
+454 KEKEYEMQQ
-463 LFKGGKKLVIDYLKD
+463 LFKGGKKLVLDYLKNF
-478 LKIEKVLPVY
+478 KIEKVLSIY
-488 KKIINDQILFD
+488 KKIISDKILFD

-511 KTYKENIKNKKVEYE
+511 ETYKKNIKSKKVEYE
-526 DLAPLFYIQNKFW
+526 DLAPLFYIQNRFL

-560 FQFYNFKEMVKPNMS
+560 FQFYNFKEIVKPNMS

-590 GMNDWNKLNQIV
+590 GINNWNKLNQIV

-610 YLKASYR
+610 YLKESYR

-639 ILAKPIERHGDKVEH
+639 ILAQPIERHGDKIEH
-654 WKVDSE
+654 WKIDSE
-660 DNRII
+660 DSKIS
-665 KIYEIIKKQLE
+665 KIYEIIKTHLE
-676 AGHINIAI
+676 AGHINIAV
-684 ITKDFNESIEL
+684 ITKDFDESIEL
-695 HKKLTNYGV
+695 HKKLTNYEV
-704 SIELISENLDK
+704 DIKLISENLDK
-715 YTGGIIIIP
+715 YTGGTIIIP

-764 LDIISK
+764 LDIISQ

>member
-1 MITFTLIYRDYNI
+1 
-14 KHWFSQVL
+14 
-22 VEKRFK
+22 
-28 IIAKSIKKWYYILVR
+28 
-43 KKLYRLEKKMID
+43 MID
-55 KEEIKKVS
+55 NEEIKRVS
-63 DTIEIVKSNIE
+63 DTIEIVKNNIK

-103 LRNLNKAISVPYF
+103 LKNLNKAISIPYF
-116 ARIDFKEDTQN
+116 ARIDFKEN
-127 NIQKIY
+127 NANNERKIY
-133 IGKTGIFNNDYEVVV
+133 IGKTGILNDKYDVIV

-159 YDGQLGKVKYEC
+159 YDGQLGNVEYEC
-171 PDGIIEGN
+171 PDGIIKGD
-179 LNKKRVYTIEN
+179 LSKKRVYTIEN

-201 TTNDEFLQECLTE
+201 TTNDEFLQECLNE

-326 ELSNIVNKN
+326 ELSNIVNQN
-335 GKTDLIKKSANFKS
+335 GKIDLIKKSANFKS
-349 SLRYKELIDEFI
+349 SLRFKELIDEFI

-366 NSLPK
+366 SNLPK
-371 EDFKI
+371 GDFKI
-376 SDIVVFNNNEVI
+376 SDIVVFNHDEVI
-388 DMFMTYFKN
+388 DMFMNYFKN

-416 NIANELIDKLS
+416 NIANELIDRLS

-434 DNIEKNLSDDKV
+434 YNIDKNLSDDKV
-446 KEIRLSIF
+446 KEIRLEIF
-454 KETEYEMQQ
+454 KETEYEIQQ
-463 LFKGGKKLVIDYLKD
+463 LFKGGKKLVLDYLKNF
-478 LKIEKVLPVY
+478 KIEKVLSIY
-488 KKIINDQILFD
+488 KKIISDKILFD
-499 KYVESELYEYIL
+499 KYVKSELYEYIL
-511 KTYKENIKNKKVEYE
+511 ETYKKNIKSKKVEYE
-526 DLAPLFYIQNKFW
+526 DLAPLFYIQNRFW

-545 KLEHIVID
+545 KLGHIVID

-560 FQFYNFKEMVKPNMS
+560 FQFYNFKEIVKPNMS

-590 GMNDWNKLNQIV
+590 GINNWNKLNQIV

-610 YLKASYR
+610 YLKESYR

-639 ILAKPIERHGDKVEH
+639 ILAQPIERHGDKIEH
-654 WKVDSE
+654 WKIDSE
-660 DNRII
+660 DSKIS
-665 KIYEIIKKQLE
+665 KIYEIIKTHLE
-676 AGHINIAI
+676 AGHINIAV
-684 ITKDFNESIEL
+684 ITKDFDESIEL
-695 HKKLTNYGV
+695 HKKLTNYEV
-704 SIELISENLDK
+704 DIKLISENLDK
-715 YTGGIIIIP
+715 YTGGTIIIP

-764 LDIISK
+764 LDIISQ

>member
-1 MITFTLIYRDYNI
+1 MIQII
-14 KHWFSQVL
+14 
-22 VEKRFK
+22 EK
-28 IIAKSIKKWYYILVR
+28 SMKKWYYILV
-43 KKLYRLEKKMID
+43 KNKLYRLEKKMID

-103 LRNLNKAISVPYF
+103 LKNLNKAISVPYF
-116 ARIDFKEDTQN
+116 ARIDFKENKQN

-159 YDGQLGKVKYEC
+159 YDGQLGKVEYEC
-171 PDGIIEGN
+171 PDGIIEGD
-179 LNKKRVYTIEN
+179 LSKKRVYTIEN

-214 NSEARLKNI
+214 NSESRLKNI

-236 AKMSNP
+236 AKMSKP

-262 YLVYTYEKEFNPDEF
+262 YLVYTYEKEFKPEEF
-277 LIIAPNKFFLDYIS
+277 LIIAPNKFFLNYIS
-291 NVLPDLGVDYVRQQ
+291 NVLPDLGVDYVKQQ

-317 NFEINPINV
+317 NFKINPIN
-326 ELSNIVNKN
+326 EALSNIVNQN
-335 GKTDLIKKSANFKS
+335 GETDLIKKSANFKS
-349 SLRYKELIDEFI
+349 SLRYKELIDDFINEF
-361 DKFLK
+361 LQ

-376 SDIVVFNNNEVI
+376 SGIVIFNNDEVI
-388 DMFMTYFKN
+388 DMFMNYFKN
-397 NSINDSKKML
+397 NSINESKKML
-407 TAILQKRVS
+407 TAVLQKRVS
-416 NIANELIDKLS
+416 NIADELIDKLS
-427 EQRKSKL
+427 EQRKNKL
-434 DNIEKNLSDDKV
+434 DNIDKDLSEDKI
-446 KEIRLSIF
+446 KEIRLNIF

-463 LFKGGKKLVIDYLKD
+463 LFKGGKKLVIDYLKNF
-478 LKIEKVLPVY
+478 KIEKVLQVY
-488 KKIINDQILFD
+488 KKIINNQILFE

-511 KTYKENIKNKKVEYE
+511 RTFKENIKNKKVEYE

-539 GNINNL
+539 GNINNI

-560 FQFYNFKEMVKPNMS
+560 FQFYNFKELVKPNMS

-580 DISQGIYSYK
+580 DIAQGIYSYK
-590 GMNDWNKLNQIV
+590 GTNNWQKLNQNV
-602 FNNKASIE
+602 FNNQASIE
-610 YLKASYR
+610 VLKESYR

-623 NEANTIIN
+623 NEANTVIN
-631 KIVDNENI
+631 KFTDNENI
-639 ILAKPIERHGDKVEH
+639 ILAQPIERHGDEVQH

-660 DNRII
+660 NNKII
-665 KIYEIIKKQLE
+665 KICEIIKKQLE
-676 AGHINIAI
+676 VGHINIAI

-695 HKKLTNYGV
+695 HKEITNYGV
-704 SIELISENLDK
+704 NAELISENLDK
-715 YTGGIIIIP
+715 YTGGVIVIP

-734 SVIISDSNKYSENIL
+734 SVIISDSNKYSEDIL
-749 DTKLLYVACTRAMHT
+749 ETKLLYVACTRAMHT

>member
-1 MITFTLIYRDYNI
+1 MGN
-14 KHWFSQVL
+14 
-22 VEKRFK
+22 VE
-28 IIAKSIKKWYYILVR
+28 
-43 KKLYRLEKKMID
+43 
-55 KEEIKKVS
+55 
-63 DTIEIVKSNIE
+63 
-74 EYEILY
+74 
-80 SNLLKG
+80 
-86 NADEQYIQ
+86 
-94 NMSKEYSNK
+94 
-103 LRNLNKAISVPYF
+103 
-116 ARIDFKEDTQN
+116 
-127 NIQKIY
+127 
-133 IGKTGIFNNDYEVVV
+133 
-148 TDWRAPISSIY
+148 
-159 YDGQLGKVKYEC
+159 YEC
-171 PDGIIEGN
+171 PDGIIKGD
-179 LNKKRVYTIEN
+179 LSKKRVYTIEN

-201 TTNDEFLQECLTE
+201 TTNDEFLQECLNE

-249 GSGKTTVALHRIA
+249 GSGKTTVALHRID

-326 ELSNIVNKN
+326 ELSNIVNQN
-335 GKTDLIKKSANFKS
+335 GKIDLIKKSANFKS
-349 SLRYKELIDEFI
+349 SLRFKELIDEFI

-366 NSLPK
+366 SNLPK
-371 EDFKI
+371 GDFKI
-376 SDIVVFNNNEVI
+376 SDIVVFNHDEVI
-388 DMFMTYFKN
+388 DMFMNYFKN

-416 NIANELIDKLS
+416 NIANELIDRLS

-434 DNIEKNLSDDKV
+434 YNIDKNLSDDKV
-446 KEIRLSIF
+446 KEIRLEIF
-454 KETEYEMQQ
+454 KEKEYEMQQ
-463 LFKGGKKLVIDYLKD
+463 LFKGGKKLVLDYLKNF
-478 LKIEKVLPVY
+478 KIEKVLSIY
-488 KKIINDQILFD
+488 KKIISDKILFD

-511 KTYKENIKNKKVEYE
+511 ETYKKNIKSKKVEYE
-526 DLAPLFYIQNKFW
+526 DLAPLFYIQNRFL

-560 FQFYNFKEMVKPNMS
+560 FQFYNFKEIVKPNMS

-590 GMNDWNKLNQIV
+590 GINNWNKLNQIV

-610 YLKASYR
+610 YLKESYR

-639 ILAKPIERHGDKVEH
+639 ILAQPIERHGDKIEH
-654 WKVDSE
+654 WKIDSE
-660 DNRII
+660 DSKIS
-665 KIYEIIKKQLE
+665 KIYEIIKTHLE
-676 AGHINIAI
+676 AGHINIAV
-684 ITKDFNESIEL
+684 ITKDFDESIEL
-695 HKKLTNYGV
+695 HKKLTNYEV
-704 SIELISENLDK
+704 DIKLISENLDK
-715 YTGGIIIIP
+715 YTGGTIIIP

-764 LDIISK
+764 LDIISQ

>member
-1 MITFTLIYRDYNI
+1 
-14 KHWFSQVL
+14 
-22 VEKRFK
+22 
-28 IIAKSIKKWYYILVR
+28 
-43 KKLYRLEKKMID
+43 MID

-80 SNLLKG
+80 SNLLKE

-94 NMSKEYSNK
+94 NMSKIYSNK
-103 LRNLNKAISVPYF
+103 LKNLNNAVSVPYF
-116 ARIDFKEDTQN
+116 ARVDFKEDKQN

-133 IGKTGIFNNDYEVVV
+133 IGKTGIFNDDYEVVV

-159 YDGQLGKVKYEC
+159 YDGQLGNVEYEC
-171 PDGIIEGN
+171 PDGIIKGD
-179 LNKKRVYTIEN
+179 LSKKRVYTIEN

-201 TTNDEFLQECLTE
+201 TTNDEILQECLNE

-326 ELSNIVNKN
+326 ELSNIVNQN

-349 SLRYKELIDEFI
+349 SLRFKELIDEFI

-366 NSLPK
+366 SNLPK
-371 EDFKI
+371 GDFKI
-376 SDIVVFNNNEVI
+376 SDIVVFNHDEVI
-388 DMFMTYFKN
+388 DMFMNYFKN

-416 NIANELIDKLS
+416 NIANELIDRLS

-434 DNIEKNLSDDKV
+434 YNIDKNLSDDKV
-446 KEIRLSIF
+446 KEIRLEIF

-463 LFKGGKKLVIDYLKD
+463 LFKGGKKLVLDYLKNF
-478 LKIEKVLPVY
+478 KIEKVLSIY
-488 KKIINDQILFD
+488 KKIISDKILFD
-499 KYVESELYEYIL
+499 KYVKSELYEYIL
-511 KTYKENIKNKKVEYE
+511 ETYKKNIKSKKVEYE
-526 DLAPLFYIQNKFW
+526 DLAPLFYIQNRFW

-560 FQFYNFKEMVKPNMS
+560 FQFYNFKEIVKPNMS

-590 GMNDWNKLNQIV
+590 GINNWNKLNQIV
-602 FNNKASIE
+602 FDNKASIE
-610 YLKASYR
+610 YLKESYR

-639 ILAKPIERHGDKVEH
+639 ILAQPIERHGDKVEH
-654 WKVDSE
+654 WKIDSE
-660 DNRII
+660 DSKIS
-665 KIYEIIKKQLE
+665 KIYEIIKTHLE
-676 AGHINIAI
+676 AGHINIAV
-684 ITKDFNESIEL
+684 ITKDFDESIEL
-695 HKKLTNYGV
+695 HKKLTNYEV
-704 SIELISENLDK
+704 DIKLISENLDK
-715 YTGGIIIIP
+715 YTGGTIIIP

-764 LDIISK
+764 LDIISQ

>member
-1 MITFTLIYRDYNI
+1 MIQII
-14 KHWFSQVL
+14 
-22 VEKRFK
+22 EK
-28 IIAKSIKKWYYILVR
+28 SMKKWYYILV
-43 KKLYRLEKKMID
+43 KNKLYRLEKKMID

-103 LRNLNKAISVPYF
+103 LKNLNKAISVPYF
-116 ARIDFKEDTQN
+116 ARIDFKENKQN

-159 YDGQLGKVKYEC
+159 YDGQLGKVEYEC
-171 PDGIIEGN
+171 PDGIIEGD
-179 LNKKRVYTIEN
+179 LSKKRVYTIEN

-214 NSEARLKNI
+214 NSESRLKNI

-236 AKMSNP
+236 AKMSKP

-262 YLVYTYEKEFNPDEF
+262 YLVYTYEKEFKPEEF
-277 LIIAPNKFFLDYIS
+277 LIIAPNKFFLNYIS
-291 NVLPDLGVDYVRQQ
+291 NVLPDLGVDYVKQQ
-305 TFEEFMLENIDA
+305 TFEEFMN
-317 NFEINPINV
+317 
-326 ELSNIVNKN
+326 
-335 GKTDLIKKSANFKS
+335 
-349 SLRYKELIDEFI
+349 EF
-361 DKFLK
+361 LQ

-376 SDIVVFNNNEVI
+376 SGIVIFNNDEVI
-388 DMFMTYFKN
+388 DMFMNYFKN
-397 NSINDSKKML
+397 NSINESKKML
-407 TAILQKRVS
+407 TAVLQKRVS
-416 NIANELIDKLS
+416 NIADELIDKLS
-427 EQRKSKL
+427 EQRKNKL
-434 DNIEKNLSDDKV
+434 DNIDKDLSEDKI
-446 KEIRLSIF
+446 KEIRLNIF

-463 LFKGGKKLVIDYLKD
+463 LFKGGKKLVIDYLKNF
-478 LKIEKVLPVY
+478 KIEKVLQVY
-488 KKIINDQILFD
+488 KKIINNQILFE

-511 KTYKENIKNKKVEYE
+511 RTFKENIKNKKVEYE

-539 GNINNL
+539 GNINNI

-560 FQFYNFKEMVKPNMS
+560 FQFYNFKELVKPNMS

-580 DISQGIYSYK
+580 DIAQGIYSYK
-590 GMNDWNKLNQIV
+590 GTNNWQKLNQNV
-602 FNNKASIE
+602 FNNQASIE
-610 YLKASYR
+610 VLKESYR

-623 NEANTIIN
+623 NEANTVIN
-631 KIVDNENI
+631 KFTDNENI
-639 ILAKPIERHGDKVEH
+639 ILAQPIERHGDEVQH

-660 DNRII
+660 NNKII
-665 KIYEIIKKQLE
+665 KICEIIKKQLE
-676 AGHINIAI
+676 VGHINIAI

-695 HKKLTNYGV
+695 HKEITNYGV
-704 SIELISENLDK
+704 NAELISENLDK
-715 YTGGIIIIP
+715 YTGGVIVIP

-734 SVIISDSNKYSENIL
+734 SVIISDSNKYSEDIL
-749 DTKLLYVACTRAMHT
+749 ETKLLYVACTRAMHT

>member
-1 MITFTLIYRDYNI
+1 
-14 KHWFSQVL
+14 
-22 VEKRFK
+22 
-28 IIAKSIKKWYYILVR
+28 
-43 KKLYRLEKKMID
+43 MID

-80 SNLLKG
+80 SNLLKE

-94 NMSKEYSNK
+94 NMSKIYSNK
-103 LRNLNKAISVPYF
+103 LKNLDNAVSVPYF
-116 ARIDFKEDTQN
+116 ARVDFKEDKQN

-133 IGKTGIFNNDYEVVV
+133 IGKTGIFNDDYEVVV

-159 YDGQLGKVKYEC
+159 YDGQLGNVEYEC
-171 PDGIIEGN
+171 PDGIIKGD
-179 LNKKRVYTIEN
+179 LSKKRVYTIEN

-201 TTNDEFLQECLTE
+201 TTNDEFLQECLNE

-326 ELSNIVNKN
+326 ELSNIVNQN

-349 SLRYKELIDEFI
+349 SLRFKELIDEFI

-366 NSLPK
+366 SNLPK
-371 EDFKI
+371 GDFKI
-376 SDIVVFNNNEVI
+376 SDIVVFNHDEVI
-388 DMFMTYFKN
+388 DMFMNYFKN

-416 NIANELIDKLS
+416 NIANELIDRLS

-434 DNIEKNLSDDKV
+434 YNIDKNLSDDKV
-446 KEIRLSIF
+446 KEIRLEIF

-463 LFKGGKKLVIDYLKD
+463 LFKGGKKLVLDYLKNF
-478 LKIEKVLPVY
+478 KIEKVLSIY
-488 KKIINDQILFD
+488 KKIISDKILFD
-499 KYVESELYEYIL
+499 KYVKSELYEYIL
-511 KTYKENIKNKKVEYE
+511 ETYKKNIKSKKVEYE
-526 DLAPLFYIQNKFW
+526 DLAPLFYIQNRFW

-560 FQFYNFKEMVKPNMS
+560 FQFYNFKEIVKPNMS

-590 GMNDWNKLNQIV
+590 GINNWNKLNQIV
-602 FNNKASIE
+602 FDNKASIE
-610 YLKASYR
+610 YLKESYR

-639 ILAKPIERHGDKVEH
+639 ILAQPIERHGDKVEH
-654 WKVDSE
+654 WKIDSE
-660 DNRII
+660 NSKIS
-665 KIYEIIKKQLE
+665 KIYEIIKTHLE
-676 AGHINIAI
+676 AGHINIAV
-684 ITKDFNESIEL
+684 ITKDFDESIEL
-695 HKKLTNYGV
+695 HKKLTNYEV
-704 SIELISENLDK
+704 DIKLISENLDK
-715 YTGGIIIIP
+715 YTGGTIIIP

-764 LDIISK
+764 LDIISQ

>member
-1 MITFTLIYRDYNI
+1 
-14 KHWFSQVL
+14 
-22 VEKRFK
+22 
-28 IIAKSIKKWYYILVR
+28 
-43 KKLYRLEKKMID
+43 MID

-63 DTIEIVKSNIE
+63 DTIKIVKGNIE

-94 NMSKEYSNK
+94 NMSKIYNNK
-103 LRNLNKAISVPYF
+103 LKNLNKAISVPYF
-116 ARIDFKEDTQN
+116 ARVDFKEDKQDN
-127 NIQKIY
+127 VQKIY
-133 IGKTGIFNNDYEVVV
+133 IGKTGIFNNDYEAVV

-159 YDGQLGKVKYEC
+159 YDGQLGKVEYEC
-171 PDGIIEGN
+171 PDGIIEGD
-179 LNKKRVYTIEN
+179 LSKKRVYTIEN
-190 SILKDY
+190 SILKHY
-196 QDIDI
+196 EDIDI
-201 TTNDEFLQECLTE
+201 TTNDKFLQECLTE

-291 NVLPDLGVDYVRQQ
+291 NVLPDLGVEYVRQQ

-317 NFEINPINV
+317 NIEVNPINV
-326 ELSNIVNKN
+326 ELSNIVNQN
-335 GKTDLIKKSANFKS
+335 GKTELIKKSANFKS

-361 DKFLK
+361 DKFLQ
-366 NSLPK
+366 NCLPK

-376 SDIVVFNNNEVI
+376 SGIVVFNYDEII
-388 DMFMTYFKN
+388 DIFMNYIKN

-416 NIANELIDKLS
+416 NISDELIDKLS
-427 EQRKSKL
+427 KQRKNKL
-434 DNIEKNLSDDKV
+434 DNIDNNLSDDKI
-446 KEIRLSIF
+446 KEIRLEIF
-454 KETEYEMQQ
+454 KETEYEIQE
-463 LFKGGKKLVIDYLKD
+463 LLKGGKKLVLDYLKNF
-478 LKIEKVLPVY
+478 KIEKVLPIY
-488 KKIINDQILFD
+488 KKIINDKSLFN
-499 KYVESELYEYIL
+499 KYIESELYEYIL
-511 KTYKENIKNKKVEYE
+511 KTYNKNIKSKKVEYE
-526 DLAPLFYIQNKFW
+526 DLAPLFYIQNRFW

-560 FQFYNFKEMVKPNMS
+560 FQFYNFKEMVKHNMS

-590 GMNDWNKLNQIV
+590 GTNNWNRLNQIV

-610 YLKASYR
+610 YLKESYR

-631 KIVDNENI
+631 KIVDNENV
-639 ILAKPIERHGDKVEH
+639 ILAKPIERHGDEVEH
-654 WKVDSE
+654 WKVNSE
-660 DNRII
+660 DNKIT

-704 SIELISENLDK
+704 NIELISEKLNK
-715 YTGGIIIIP
+715 YTGGIIIVP

-734 SVIISDSNKYSENIL
+734 SVIISDYNKYSENIL

>member
-1 MITFTLIYRDYNI
+1 MIQII
-14 KHWFSQVL
+14 
-22 VEKRFK
+22 EK
-28 IIAKSIKKWYYILVR
+28 SMKKWYYILV
-43 KKLYRLEKKMID
+43 KNKLYRLEKKMID

-103 LRNLNKAISVPYF
+103 LKNLNKAISIPYF
-116 ARIDFKEDTQN
+116 ARIDFKEN
-127 NIQKIY
+127 NANNERKIY
-133 IGKTGIFNNDYEVVV
+133 IGKTGILNDKYDVIV

-159 YDGQLGKVKYEC
+159 YDGQLGNVEYEC
-171 PDGIIEGN
+171 PDGIIKGD
-179 LNKKRVYTIEN
+179 LSKKRVYTIEN

-201 TTNDEFLQECLTE
+201 TTNDEFLQECLNE

-326 ELSNIVNKN
+326 ELSNIVNQN
-335 GKTDLIKKSANFKS
+335 GKIDLIKKSANFKS
-349 SLRYKELIDEFI
+349 SLRFKELIDEFI

-366 NSLPK
+366 SNLPK
-371 EDFKI
+371 GDFKI
-376 SDIVVFNNNEVI
+376 SDIVVFNHDEVI
-388 DMFMTYFKN
+388 DMFMNYFKN

-416 NIANELIDKLS
+416 NIANELIDRLS

-434 DNIEKNLSDDKV
+434 YNIDKNLSDDKV
-446 KEIRLSIF
+446 KEIRLEIF

-463 LFKGGKKLVIDYLKD
+463 LFKGGKKLVLDYLKNF
-478 LKIEKVLPVY
+478 KIEKVLSIY
-488 KKIINDQILFD
+488 KKIISDKILFD
-499 KYVESELYEYIL
+499 KYVKSELYEYIL
-511 KTYKENIKNKKVEYE
+511 ETYKKNIKSKKVEYE
-526 DLAPLFYIQNKFW
+526 DLAPLFYIQNRFW

-545 KLEHIVID
+545 KLGHIVID

-560 FQFYNFKEMVKPNMS
+560 FQFYNFKEIVKPNMS

-590 GMNDWNKLNQIV
+590 GINNWNKLNQIV
-602 FNNKASIE
+602 FDNKASIE
-610 YLKASYR
+610 YLKESYR

-639 ILAKPIERHGDKVEH
+639 ILAQPIERHGDKIEH
-654 WKVDSE
+654 WKIDSE
-660 DNRII
+660 DSKIS
-665 KIYEIIKKQLE
+665 KIYEIIKTHLE
-676 AGHINIAI
+676 AGHINIAV
-684 ITKDFNESIEL
+684 ITKDFDESIEL
-695 HKKLTNYGV
+695 HKKLTNYEV
-704 SIELISENLDK
+704 DIKLISENLDK
-715 YTGGIIIIP
+715 YTGGTIIIP

-764 LDIISK
+764 LDIISQ

>member
-1 MITFTLIYRDYNI
+1 
-14 KHWFSQVL
+14 
-22 VEKRFK
+22 
-28 IIAKSIKKWYYILVR
+28 
-43 KKLYRLEKKMID
+43 MID
-55 KEEIKKVS
+55 NEEIKRVS
-63 DTIEIVKSNIE
+63 DTIEIVKNNIK

-103 LRNLNKAISVPYF
+103 LKNLNKAISIPYF
-116 ARIDFKEDTQN
+116 ARIDFKEN
-127 NIQKIY
+127 NANNERKIY
-133 IGKTGIFNNDYEVVV
+133 IGKTGILNDKYDVIV
-148 TDWRAPISSIY
+148 TDWRAPIASIY

-171 PDGIIEGN
+171 PDGIIKGD
-179 LNKKRVYTIEN
+179 LSKKRVYTIEN

-201 TTNDEFLQECLTE
+201 TTNDEFLQECLNE

-326 ELSNIVNKN
+326 ELSNIVNQN

-349 SLRYKELIDEFI
+349 SLRFKELIDEFI

-366 NSLPK
+366 SNLPK
-371 EDFKI
+371 GDFKI
-376 SDIVVFNNNEVI
+376 SDIVVFNHDEVI
-388 DMFMTYFKN
+388 DMFMNYFKN

-416 NIANELIDKLS
+416 NIANELIDRLS

-434 DNIEKNLSDDKV
+434 YNIDKNLSDDKV
-446 KEIRLSIF
+446 KEIRLEIF

-463 LFKGGKKLVIDYLKD
+463 LFKGGKKLVLDYLKNF
-478 LKIEKVLPVY
+478 KIEKVLSIY
-488 KKIINDQILFD
+488 KKIISDKILFD
-499 KYVESELYEYIL
+499 KYVKSELYEYIL
-511 KTYKENIKNKKVEYE
+511 ETYKKNIKSKKVEYE
-526 DLAPLFYIQNKFW
+526 DLAPLFYIQNRFW

-545 KLEHIVID
+545 KLGHIVID

-560 FQFYNFKEMVKPNMS
+560 FQFYNFKEIVKPNMS

-590 GMNDWNKLNQIV
+590 GINNWNKLNQIV
-602 FNNKASIE
+602 FDNKASIE
-610 YLKASYR
+610 YLKESYR

-639 ILAKPIERHGDKVEH
+639 ILAQPIERHGDKVEH
-654 WKVDSE
+654 WKIDSE
-660 DNRII
+660 DSKIS
-665 KIYEIIKKQLE
+665 KIYEIIKTHLE
-676 AGHINIAI
+676 AGHINIAV
-684 ITKDFNESIEL
+684 ITKDFDESIEL
-695 HKKLTNYGV
+695 HKKLTNYEV
-704 SIELISENLDK
+704 DIKLISENLDK
-715 YTGGIIIIP
+715 YTGGTIIIP

-764 LDIISK
+764 LDIISQ